1 MKAGDLLRLRRYL
14 VSVRRNALLETL
26 GETLLVLE
34 IKTHGV
40 LVLAGDKK
48 RVLDGSYLRE
58 EYEVVS

>member
-1 MKAGDLLRLRRYL
+1 MKVGDLLRLRRYL
-14 VSVRRNALLETL
+14 VGVRRKALLETL

-34 IKTHGV
+34 VKRYGV

-58 EYEVVS
+58 EYEVIS